1 MGNYQTGIFG
11 RFFIMMIMIR
21 EVSLLAVV
29 AFFPNHP
36 PVMDAGE
43 RPQIRDE
50 HAVVLLLGAGEV
62 GEATEPLRAE
72 AETKEGEKN
81 T

>member
-1 MGNYQTGIFG
+1 
-11 RFFIMMIMIR
+11 MIR
-21 EVSLLAVV
+21 EVSPLVV
-29 AFFPNHP
+29 VVFFLNHP

-43 RPQIRDE
+43 RPQIRHE

-62 GEATEPLRAE
+62 GEATEPLRTE
-72 AETKEGEKN
+72 AKTEEEN